1 MKSWLQDNGIEIHLT
16 HNEGKSVA
24 TEKFSR
30 ILKNKIYK
38 YITSVS
44 KNVCINK
51 LDDIVNKYNNTYN
64 STTKM
69 KPVDV
74 KFSTYIDFDKKNN
87 KENPKFKIGDLVSI
101 SKCNN
106 IFAKGYLPNW
116 PEEIFV
122 ITYN

>member
-1 MKSWLQDNGIEIHLT
+1 MKSWLQDNGIEMHLT

-51 LDDIVNKYNNTYN
+51 LHDIVN
-64 STTKM
+64 
-69 KPVDV
+69 
-74 KFSTYIDFDKKNN
+74 
-87 KENPKFKIGDLVSI
+87 
-101 SKCNN
+101 
-106 IFAKGYLPNW
+106 
-116 PEEIFV
+116 
-122 ITYN
+122 